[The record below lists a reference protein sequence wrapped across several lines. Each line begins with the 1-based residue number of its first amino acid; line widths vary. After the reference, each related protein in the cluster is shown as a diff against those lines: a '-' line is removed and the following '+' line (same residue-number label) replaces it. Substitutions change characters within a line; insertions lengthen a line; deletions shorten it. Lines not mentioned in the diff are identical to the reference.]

1 MKNISF
7 VTNCSVNTRDHV
19 ELLLKSLKTNL
30 DNKNHEIIVFI
41 DSDNEG
47 IREYLRTIKH
57 EFVDLKV
64 VTHKINPCTGYALNN
79 NILVDLAKYD
89 IVSYLQSDMVIG
101 PHYDTYIFNE
111 LKENMILSSTRVEP
125 PLHGYSNYTITYDF
139 GTDPLEFDMEK
150 WNAYSAIVKT
160 SKEAEYFFA
169 PITFYKK
176 VWQSIG
182 GYDTI
187 FRRSREDSD
196 FVQRAVQSGIRLI
209 QTWQANVYHFT
220 CVSSRGK
227 NWFDENNKQA
237 QKKLEI
243 QKIAD
248 GIEIRRFLKKWGRF
262 NHGEQKLKKLDID
275 LVIKDSRDLNPLF
288 VSQLEVYSSRVWV
301 KSEDNLNLIIQIFNN
316 EQDPANELL
325 GYTKENW
332 EEVKHLFRTTDFSSI
347 YKVGEPT
354 EFNIKIE
361 VDFTN
366 IDPNEDQFLRNITHL
381 SDILEGYEPGM
392 YELGSAK
399 IEIRNIVDVTQDQIV
414 VINPSFDYSLLTIE

>member
-1 MKNISF
+1 MKDISF
-7 VTNCSVNTRDHV
+7 VTNTGPNTL
-19 ELLLKSLKTNL
+19 EYTKLLLESLKTNL
-30 DNKNHEIIVFI
+30 VGKQHEIIVFI
-41 DSDNEG
+41 DKDNDNTY
-47 IREYLRTIKH
+47 EYLKSINN
-57 EFVDLKV
+57 EFYDLKII
-64 VTHKINPCTGYALNN
+64 THKLQGPVGYQRNSNLLV
-79 NILVDLAKYD
+79 NIAKHD

-101 PHYDTYIFNE
+101 PDYDVNILSE
-111 LKENMILSSTRVEP
+111 LQDNCILSSTRVEP
-125 PLHGYSNYTITYDF
+125 PLHGYSDYTITYDF

>member
-1 MKNISF
+1 MKDISF
-7 VTNCSVNTRDHV
+7 VTNTGPNTL
-19 ELLLKSLKTNL
+19 EYTKLLLESLKTNL
-30 DNKNHEIIVFI
+30 VSKQHEIIVFI
-41 DSDNEG
+41 DKDNDG
-47 IREYLRTIKH
+47 TYDYLKSIKN
-57 EFVDLKV
+57 EFYDLKII
-64 VTHKINPCTGYALNN
+64 THKLQGPVGYQRNSNL
-79 NILVDLAKYD
+79 LVDIAKHD
-89 IVSYLQSDMVIG
+89 IVSYIQSDMVIG
-101 PHYDTYIFNE
+101 PHYDTYILNE
-111 LKENMILSSTRVEP
+111 LKENMILSATRVEP
-125 PLHGYSNYTITYDF
+125 PLHGYSDYTITYDF
-139 GTDPLEFDMEK
+139 GTDPLDFDMEK

-237 QKKLEI
+237 QKKLEF

-248 GIEIRRFLKKWGRF
+248 GIEIRRFLKKWGSF

-301 KSEDNLNLIIQIFNN
+301 QSEDYLNLIIKVFNN

-332 EEVKHLFRTTDFSSI
+332 EEVKHLFRTTDFSNI

-361 VDFTN
+361 IDFTN
-366 IDPNEDQFLRNITHL
+366 IDPNEDQFLHNITRL
-381 SDILEGYEPGM
+381 SDILEGYEPGI